1 MELILL
7 TIVVVVGMI
16 CYTVYKIDRNRT
28 NKSEN
33 YYYANKLKTLETK
46 PMNPTKC
53 LGSHKSLSKPTKD
66 KGTRIPPG
74 KDSEQ

>member
-16 CYTVYKIDRNRT
+16 CYTVYKIERNRT

-33 YYYANKLKTLETK
+33 YYYAKKLKTFETK
-46 PMNPTKC
+46 PMNLTKW
-53 LGSHKSLSKPTKD
+53 LDNHKSLAKPTKD